1 VGNEK
6 KWTMKWLKV
15 EKIDTQVLINK
26 KEKKDDDMAPEQVK
40 NEEIVAFEEELQKV
54 LEEKEVASVP
64 KAFDFTPVRAY
75 IPDRITLKN
84 IYPILEGKVYAVIS
98 TNPITKHT
106 KYEAVEPTLT
116 EDDQKALK
124 LIRDHFTSTIDI
136 TLTELGS
143 RDKAIE
149 SLKAGLEEAV
159 KLHKLDLEDFRKDKF
174 MYYLA
179 RDYLDFDK
187 IDIMMKDP
195 YIEDVSCNGPHIPL
209 YIWHRVH
216 ESIPSNL
223 KFDSDEQLDSYVIRL
238 AYKSKRMIS
247 VANPLL
253 DAALPDGSRAQMT
266 YGKYATKQGSTFTIR
281 KFKADPLTIVDLIK
295 NHTISAKMAGLF
307 WYLVENKISIFCCGG
322 VASGKTTMLNGLSTF
337 IAPDAKI
344 ITIEDTPEVQLHH
357 ENWIRAVTRPGT
369 GSTVGINLFDLLKA
383 AMRQRPDYI
392 LVGEIRG
399 EEAYTLF
406 QAMSTG
412 HLGLAT
418 LHAESVQSALRR
430 LETEPMNIPRM
441 MISGLNMIVIMA
453 RREVNGRP
461 GRRIITAAEVMGL
474 KDDNEIQVQNLFDW
488 DPKTDAWEMPN
499 QSHYLKKA
507 ATMKGIT
514 LEQAQA
520 DIDARAEMLTYL
532 VNHSKRGFGEVTQVI
547 REYMST
553 PETARDSLMKEEEIL
568 IEEDQ

>member
-1 VGNEK
+1 MAKRKDEDEGEK
-6 KWTMKWLKV
+6 T
-15 EKIDTQVLINK
+15 DTKQIK
-26 KEKKDDDMAPEQVK
+26 KSEAK
-40 NEEIVAFEEELQKV
+40 AFEEELEKV
-54 LEEKEVASVP
+54 LEEKVVLNAP
-64 KAFDFTPVRAY
+64 KVFDFTPVRAY

-84 IYPILEGKVYAVIS
+84 IYTIQEGKVYAVIS
-98 TNPITKHT
+98 TNPLSKQMMYHAI
-106 KYEAVEPTLT
+106 EPTLN
-116 EDDQKALK
+116 EDEQKALLLVK
-124 LIRDHFTSTIDI
+124 DHFTSTIDT

-149 SLKAGLEEAV
+149 SLRAGLDEAV
-159 KLHKLDLEDFRKDKF
+159 GVHKLNLEDFRREKLL
-174 MYYLA
+174 YYLT
-179 RDYLDFDK
+179 RDYLDYDK
-187 IDIMMKDP
+187 IDIMMRDP
-195 YIEDVSCNGPHIPL
+195 LIEDVSCNGPHIPL

-216 ESIPSNL
+216 ESIPTNVM
-223 KFDSDEQLDSYVIRL
+223 FDDDEQLDGYVIRL

-266 YGKYATKQGSTFTIR
+266 FGKYATKQGSTFTLR

-307 WYLVENKISIFCCGG
+307 WYLVEHKISIFCCGG
-322 VASGKTTMLNGLSTF
+322 VASGKTTMLNGLSAF
-337 IAPDAKI
+337 ISPDAKI

-357 ENWIRAVTRPGT
+357 ENWIRAVTRPST
-369 GSTVGINLFDLLKA
+369 GSAVGISLFDLLKA

-418 LHAESVQSALRR
+418 LHAESVYSALRR

-441 MISGLNMIVIMA
+441 MIAGLNLIVIMA

-461 GRRIITAAEVMGL
+461 GRRIIAASEVQGL
-474 KDDNEIQVQNLFDW
+474 SDSNEIQVQSLFEW
-488 DPKTDAWEMPN
+488 DPKSDTWDMPN
-499 QSHYLKKA
+499 LSHYLKKA

-514 LEQAQA
+514 MEQAQA
-520 DIDARAEMLTYL
+520 DIDARSEMLTYL
-532 VNHSKRGFGEVTQVI
+532 VNHNKRSFDEVTQVI
-547 REYMST
+547 REFMST
-553 PETARDSLMKEEEIL
+553 PENARETLMKEDEGEEEIQF
-568 IEEDQ
+568 EDQ

>member
-1 VGNEK
+1 
-6 KWTMKWLKV
+6 MK
-15 EKIDTQVLINK
+15 KIDTQLLINK
-26 KEKKDDDMAPEQVK
+26 KEKKHGDMAPKQVK
-40 NEEIVAFEEELQKV
+40 GDEAKAFEEELQKV
-54 LEEKEVASVP
+54 LDEKVGISAP
-64 KAFDFTPVRAY
+64 KVFDFTPVRAY
-75 IPDRITLKN
+75 IPDRTTLKN
-84 IYPILEGKVYAVIS
+84 IYTIQEGKAYSIIS
-98 TNPITKHT
+98 TNPLTRQT
-106 KYEAVEPTLT
+106 KYEAIEPTLT
-116 EDDQKALK
+116 EDELKALK
-124 LIRDHFTSTIDI
+124 LVRDHFQSTIDT

-149 SLKAGLEEAV
+149 SLRAGLEEAV
-159 KLHKLDLEDFRKDKF
+159 GLHKLNLEDFRKEKLL
-174 MYYLA
+174 YYLT
-179 RDYLDFDK
+179 RDYLDYDK
-187 IDIMMKDP
+187 IDLMMRDP
-195 YIEDVSCNGPHIPL
+195 LIEDISCNGPKIPL

-216 ESIPSNL
+216 ESIPTNVR
-223 KFDSDEQLDSYVIRL
+223 FDDDDQLDSYIIRL

-266 YGKYATKQGSTFTIR
+266 FGKYATKQGSTFTLR

-357 ENWIRAVTRPGT
+357 ENWIRAVTRPST
-369 GSTVGINLFDLLKA
+369 GSSAGITLFDLLKA

-418 LHAESVQSALRR
+418 LHAESVTSALRR

-441 MISGLNMIVIMA
+441 MISGLNLIVIMA
-453 RREVNGRP
+453 RREINGRP
-461 GRRIITAAEVMGL
+461 GRRIISAAEVQGL
-474 KDDNEIQVQNLFDW
+474 SDNNEIQVQSLFEW
-488 DPKTDAWEMPN
+488 DPRTDGWEMPN
-499 QSHYLKKA
+499 PSHYLRKA
-507 ATMKGIT
+507 AIMKGIT

-532 VNHSKRGFGEVTQVI
+532 VNHSKRSFGDVTQVI

-553 PETARDSLMKEEEIL
+553 PENARDNLMKEEEVAV
-568 IEEDQ
+568 EEDQ

>member
-1 VGNEK
+1 
-6 KWTMKWLKV
+6 M
-15 EKIDTQVLINK
+15 
-26 KEKKDDDMAPEQVK
+26 
-40 NEEIVAFEEELQKV
+40 
-54 LEEKEVASVP
+54 
-64 KAFDFTPVRAY
+64 
-75 IPDRITLKN
+75 KN
-84 IYPILEGKVYAVIS
+84 IYSIVDGKVYAVIT
-98 TNPITKHT
+98 TNPITKQTSYH
-106 KYEAVEPTLT
+106 AIEPTLT
-116 EDDQKALK
+116 EVELNSLK
-124 LIRDHFTSTIDI
+124 LVRDYFTSTIDT
-136 TLTELGS
+136 TLTELGG

-149 SLKAGLEEAV
+149 SLKLGLEDAE
-159 KLHKLDLEDFRKDKF
+159 KIHKLKLKDFQKEKL
-174 MYYLA
+174 MYYLT

-195 YIEDVSCNGPHIPL
+195 LIEDVSCNGPHIPL

-216 ESIPSNL
+216 ESIPTSIT
-223 KFDSDEQLDSYVIRL
+223 FDDEVQLDSYVIRL

-322 VASGKTTMLNGLSTF
+322 VASGKTTMLNGLATF

-357 ENWIRAVTRPGT
+357 QNWIRAVTRPGT
-369 GSTVGINLFDLLKA
+369 GSTEGINLFDLLKA

-418 LHAESVQSALRR
+418 LHAESVSSALRR

-453 RREVNGRP
+453 RREINGRP
-461 GRRIITAAEVMGL
+461 GRRIIAAAEVQGL
-474 KDDNEIQVQNLFDW
+474 SDDNEIQVQSLFDW
-488 DPKTDAWEMPN
+488 DPKTDSWGMPH

-532 VNHSKRGFGEVTQVI
+532 VNHSKRSYSEVTQVL

-553 PETARDSLMKEEEIL
+553 PETAREYLMKEDEVEV
-568 IEEDQ
+568 EEDQ

>member
-1 VGNEK
+1 
-6 KWTMKWLKV
+6 M
-15 EKIDTQVLINK
+15 
-26 KEKKDDDMAPEQVK
+26 
-40 NEEIVAFEEELQKV
+40 
-54 LEEKEVASVP
+54 
-64 KAFDFTPVRAY
+64 RAY

-84 IYPILEGKVYAVIS
+84 IYPIVDGKVYAVIS
-98 TNPITKHT
+98 TNPITKQT
-106 KYEAVEPTLT
+106 KYDAIEPTLS
-116 EDDQKALK
+116 EVELKALK
-124 LIRDHFTSTIDI
+124 LVRDYFTSTIDT

-149 SLKAGLEEAV
+149 SLKNGLSDAE
-159 KLHKLDLEDFRKDKF
+159 KIHKLNLQDFQKEKL
-174 MYYLA
+174 MYYLT

-195 YIEDVSCNGPHIPL
+195 LIEDVSCNGPHIPI

-216 ESIPSNL
+216 ESIPTSIIFN
-223 KFDSDEQLDSYVIRL
+223 DETQLDSYVIRL

-322 VASGKTTMLNGLSTF
+322 VASGKTTMLNGLATF

-357 ENWIRAVTRPGT
+357 QNWIRAVTRPGT
-369 GSTVGINLFDLLKA
+369 GSTEGINLFDLLKA

-418 LHAESVQSALRR
+418 LHAESVNSALRR

-453 RREVNGRP
+453 RREINGRP
-461 GRRIITAAEVMGL
+461 GRRIISAAEVQGL
-474 KDDNEIQVQNLFDW
+474 GDDNEIQVQSLFDW
-488 DPKTDAWEMPN
+488 DPKTDSWEMPH
-499 QSHYLKKA
+499 QSHYLRKA
-507 ATMKGIT
+507 AIMKGIT

-520 DIDARAEMLTYL
+520 DIDARAEMLAYL
-532 VNHSKRGFGEVTQVI
+532 VNHSKRSYGEVTQVL

-553 PETARDSLMKEEEIL
+553 PENARDSLMKEEDVVV
-568 IEEDQ
+568 EEDQ

>member
-1 VGNEK
+1 VK
-6 KWTMKWLKV
+6 
-15 EKIDTQVLINK
+15 KIDTQQLINK
-26 KEKKDDDMAPEQVK
+26 KEKKDKDMTPKQAK
-40 NEEIVAFEEELQKV
+40 SEEIEAFEEELQKV
-54 LEEKEVASVP
+54 LDEKVSTTAP
-64 KAFDFTPVRAY
+64 KVFDFTPVRAY
-75 IPDRITLKN
+75 IPDRTTLKN
-84 IYPILEGKVYAVIS
+84 IYPIQEGKVYAIIS
-98 TNPITKHT
+98 TNPLTRQT
-106 KYEAVEPTLT
+106 KYEAIEPTLN
-116 EDDQKALK
+116 EEELKALK
-124 LIRDHFTSTIDI
+124 LVREHFTSTIDA

-149 SLKAGLEEAV
+149 SLRAGLEEAV
-159 KLHKLDLEDFRKDKF
+159 KLHKMNLEEFRKDKL

-179 RDYLDFDK
+179 RDYLDYDK

-195 YIEDVSCNGPHIPL
+195 YIEDVSCNGPKIPL

-216 ESIPSNL
+216 ESIPTNI
-223 KFDSDEQLDSYVIRL
+223 KFDDDEQLDAYIIRL

-266 YGKYATKQGSTFTIR
+266 FGKYATKQGSTFTLR

-357 ENWIRAVTRPGT
+357 ENWIRAVTRPST
-369 GSTVGINLFDLLKA
+369 GSTAGINLFDLLKA

-418 LHAESVQSALRR
+418 LHAESVTSALRR

-453 RREVNGRP
+453 RREINGRP
-461 GRRIITAAEVMGL
+461 GRRIIAAAEVQGL
-474 KDDNEIQVQNLFDW
+474 SEDNEIQVQHLFDW
-488 DPKTDAWEMPN
+488 DPKTDTWEMPN
-499 QSHYLKKA
+499 QSHYLRKA

-514 LEQAQA
+514 MEQAQA

-532 VNHSKRGFGEVTQVI
+532 VNHGKRSFTEVTQVI

-553 PETARDSLMKEEEIL
+553 PESARESLMMEDEVAV
-568 IEEDQ
+568 EEDQ

>member
-1 VGNEK
+1 
-6 KWTMKWLKV
+6 M
-15 EKIDTQVLINK
+15 DTQLLINN
-26 KEKKDDDMAPEQVK
+26 KDKSDKTMAQMGIK
-40 NEEIVAFEEELQKV
+40 DQKILAFEEELQKII
-54 LEEKEVASVP
+54 EEKAAKTAP
-64 KAFDFTPVRAY
+64 KAFDFTPVRAF
-75 IPDRITLKN
+75 IPGRTTLKN
-84 IYPILEGKVYAVIS
+84 IYPIQEGKVYAVIS

-116 EDDQKALK
+116 EQDEISLK
-124 LIRDHFTSTIDI
+124 LVRDHFTSTINM

-149 SLKAGLEEAV
+149 SLKTGLEDALR
-159 KLHKLDLEDFRKDKF
+159 LHKLSLKEFQKEKM
-174 MYYLA
+174 MYYLV
-179 RDYLDFDK
+179 RDYLDYDK

-216 ESIPSNL
+216 ESIPTSIIFN
-223 KFDSDEQLDSYVIRL
+223 SEEQLDSYVIRL

-266 YGKYATKQGSTFTIR
+266 YGKYATKQGSTFTLR

-369 GSTVGINLFDLLKA
+369 GSTAGINLFDLLKA

-418 LHAESVQSALRR
+418 LHAESVSSALRR

-441 MISGLNMIVIMA
+441 MISGLNMVVIMA

-474 KDDNEIQVQNLFDW
+474 SDNNEIQVQNLFDW
-488 DPKTDAWEMPN
+488 DPKTDAWDMPN
-499 QSHYLKKA
+499 QSYYLKKA

-514 LEQAQA
+514 MEQAQA
-520 DIDARAEMLTYL
+520 DIDARAEMLAYL
-532 VNHSKRGFGEVTQVI
+532 VNHSKRGFAEVTQVI

-553 PETARDSLMKEEEIL
+553 PENTRENLMKEDEVL
-568 IEEDQ
+568 IEESQ